1 MNVLQSCALLSQNN
15 VCSLVHACA
24 LVLGVDHLGRYL
36 RHTFAPER
44 FGFGSTRRAK
54 KLQYLY
60 IKDRDWSAMFYNEIA
75 EQGSFIS
82 KTFHKELCDGL
93 TAQGALKA
101 ALILVESVVW
111 DWEIDADETY
121 FTDDYD
127 EAAKPEPVAQPPAKD
142 DIEAQL
148 ELVEWNSD
156 TKTYVRTTDHDVDR
170 QGLAGTE
177 EKVRKPG
184 SPEEKVPNKQ
194 RLHYKVVV
202 AISTVVEALQQGE
215 ASANDFECILCT
227 ALDVVHARK
236 RKQIHST
243 KTDEVLHE
251 LPNLEKGASSTL
263 RDDVK
268 NVSKLLHLLLKR
280 PKFLGVSKGVD
291 MVEQINVIQEI
302 FQQYVLEKHPKRG
315 SLPDR
320 FRDAIGLIG
329 SMARLLRGTDEA
341 GSKSSGQLAAIINQ
355 ICGVK
360 QGLNGWMPVTFKF
373 VYAIHQDLFLSSLS
387 DQVAVGRVTHS
398 LCTTKHSMY
407 EAAQK
412 LIDSRVSMRF
422 KESVTLCSLLTH
434 VVLGEFGVGSLC
446 DRLQLKNVWQGM
458 FPFPLS
464 YWVFL
469 SAKFYVV
476 SRTQNRTC

>member
-1 MNVLQSCALLSQNN
+1 MVSTPLLFSMCAQIGPNVDRVIEFAVNVLQRCELLSQNN
-15 VCSLVHACA
+15 VFSLVHTCA

-36 RHTFAPER
+36 RHKFAPER
-44 FGFGSTRRAK
+44 FGFGSTRWVK

-60 IKDRDWSAMFYNEIA
+60 IKDRDWSAMFYNDIA

-82 KTFHKELCDGL
+82 ETFHKELCDGL

-121 FTDDYD
+121 FT
-127 EAAKPEPVAQPPAKD
+127 ALAKPNPG
-142 DIEAQL
+142 
-148 ELVEWNSD
+148 SS
-156 TKTYVRTTDHDVDR
+156 
-170 QGLAGTE
+170 E
-177 EKVRKPG
+177 EKVQ
-184 SPEEKVPNKQ
+184 NKQ

-215 ASANDFECILCT
+215 ASANDFECMLCT

-268 NVSKLLHLLLKR
+268 KVSKLLHLLLKR

-329 SMARLLRGTDEA
+329 SMASLLRGTDEA
-341 GSKSSGQLAAIINQ
+341 GSKISGQLAAIINQ

-360 QGLNGWMPVTFKF
+360 QGLNGWMPVTFQF

-469 SAKFYVV
+469 PAKFYVV